1 MAFKPGAKYRHR
13 RFTLLDQY
21 VAGLGYPM
29 GWGRY
34 VKFVLQQSGFDMD
47 GEIMCNAS
55 MLESIYSQEIA

>member
-1 MAFKPGAKYRHR
+1 
-13 RFTLLDQY
+13 
-21 VAGLGYPM
+21 M